1 MKKILFIFLI
11 FCFSLTIFSCAKES
25 SDDSTTTASSTSMP
39 DYETTTLSGTMA
51 GTAWT
56 FYKGRVTVPTSSSG
70 KYYYNMTSDNISN
83 ACSSTYTGTSS
94 NPYIL
99 AGRDDAPAVGEEE
112 LCFSSGCS
120 KTVTFYDGYMNYIIA
135 TGKIKIDTVNTTE
148 VTGKMYAKGSDSDN
162 EINGTFTLSRCCLS
176 SGSYSLCSE

>member
-1 MKKILFIFLI
+1 MFWITLI
-11 FCFSLTIFSCAKES
+11 VGITVVFGSCS
-25 SDDSTTTASSTSMP
+25 SSEDTTTTSSTTMP

-70 KYYYNMTSDNISN
+70 KYYYTMTSDNISN
-83 ACSSTYTGTSS
+83 ACSSTYTATSS

-99 AGRDDAPAVGEEE
+99 IGRDDAPAVGEEE
-112 LCFSSGCS
+112 LCYTSGCA
-120 KTVTFYDGYMNYIIA
+120 KTLTFYDGSTSYIIT
-135 TGKIKIDTVNTTE
+135 TGKIKVDTVTTTE

-162 EINGTFTLSRCCLS
+162 EINGTFTLSRCCVDS
-176 SGSYSLCSE
+176 EGTYELCE

>member
-1 MKKILFIFLI
+1 MVWLVLI
-11 FCFSLTIFSCAKES
+11 PSIMVLIGSCAKKS
-25 SDDSTTTASSTSMP
+25 SDDSTTTASSASSTSMP

-51 GTAWT
+51 GVAWT

-112 LCFSSGCS
+112 LCYTSGCV
-120 KTVTFYDGYMNYIIA
+120 KTLTFYDGSTSYIIT
-135 TGKIKIDTVNTTE
+135 TGKIKVDTVTTTE
-148 VTGKMYAKGSDSDN
+148 VTGKMYAKSSSNN
-162 EINGTFTLSRCCLS
+162 EINGTFTLSRCCFDS
-176 SGSYSLCSE
+176 EGGTYDLCE

>member
-1 MKKILFIFLI
+1 MKKLFYFIIIMIFVA
-11 FCFSLTIFSCAKES
+11 STVTTEE
-25 SDDSTTTASSTSMP
+25 DSTATSSTTLP
-39 DYETTTLSGTMA
+39 DYETTTLSGKIS

-56 FYKGRVTVPTSSSG
+56 FYKGQVTVPTSNSG
-70 KYYYNMTSDNISN
+70 YHWYRWTSDNISD

-112 LCFSSGCS
+112 LCWGSGCA
-120 KTVTFYDGYMNYIIA
+120 KTNTVPFYDGSNIIIY
-135 TGKIKIDTVNTTE
+135 TGKIKIDTVTTTE
-148 VTGKMYAKGSDSDN
+148 VTGKMYAKGRDSDN

-176 SGSYSLCSE
+176 SGSYSLCE